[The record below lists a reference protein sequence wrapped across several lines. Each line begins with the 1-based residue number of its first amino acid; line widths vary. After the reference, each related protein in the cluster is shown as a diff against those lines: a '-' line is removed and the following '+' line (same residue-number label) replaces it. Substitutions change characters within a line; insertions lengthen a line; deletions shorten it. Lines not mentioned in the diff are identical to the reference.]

1 MVGLLSPKRR
11 FGSIE
16 RGFEYSRLHD
26 EWMAAVYALVLI
38 PGPGGRRCERTKDAA
53 YAKHVTSP
61 SARRHHKEGKTR

>member
-1 MVGLLSPKRR
+1 MVGLQSPKRR
-11 FGSIE
+11 LGSIE

-53 YAKHVTSP
+53 YAKDVTSQ
-61 SARRHHKEGKTR
+61 SARHHHKGGKAR